1 MYTSMSDNLATTSAT
16 TSATTTRQIGIVKW
30 FDNQKGFGMIT
41 TLQNGNKDIFAHH
54 TEVNVT
60 VKQYKYLVA
69 GEYVSFDISQIV
81 GDATKST
88 AVNIKGV
95 LDGPVMCETLNT
107 EKLLKNAY
115 NAKRRKTVTAS
126 VHVTTS
132 ASDKPPP
139 TNIKEKVEQKD
150 FKEVVKR
157 KRAPKK

>member
-16 TSATTTRQIGIVKW
+16 TTSATTRQIGIVKW
-30 FDNQKGFGMIT
+30 FDTQKGFGMIT

-60 VKQYKYLVA
+60 LKQYKYLVA

-115 NAKRRKTVTAS
+115 NAKRRKTVTATAP
-126 VHVTTS
+126 VTAS
-132 ASDKPPP
+132 ASVKPPS